1 MNKPTDLSRQ
11 QPEESRAASAAPT
24 TRTLSAALREDGAA
38 VQEDLRQANELAANL
53 GAQLAGKSKEL
64 LHLKFLLEQMKSNF
78 GHLQDSVVAMRAE
91 RHTLANECMR
101 AQALDVV
108 VARLTADRD
117 RLKNELDGV
126 LEGLAAEHAEKAQQG
141 LRFDKRD
148 HMIAE
153 LTFELINLR
162 KEVADLRRMNQHP
175 APGASGTP
183 AKEEPA
189 VEIDAESGMEIIPT
203 AQVGGRRG

>member
-1 MNKPTDLSRQ
+1 MNEPTHPSRQ
-11 QPEESRAASAAPT
+11 QPEDEPRAASAAPA
-24 TRTLSAALREDGAA
+24 TRTLSAALREDGDA

-53 GAQLAGKSKEL
+53 EAQLAGKSKEL
-64 LHLKFLLEQMKSNF
+64 MHLKFLLEQMKSNF
-78 GHLQDSVVAMRAE
+78 GHLQDSVVLMRKE
-91 RHTLANECMR
+91 RHKLANDSMR
-101 AQALDVV
+101 AQGLEIMVT
-108 VARLTADRD
+108 RLTAERD

-153 LTFELINLR
+153 LTFELITLR

-175 APGASGTP
+175 APGAPEAP
-183 AKEEPA
+183 ANEEPS
-189 VEIDAESGMEIIPT
+189 AESGMEIVPT

>member
-1 MNKPTDLSRQ
+1 MNEPIHPSRQ
-11 QPEESRAASAAPT
+11 PPEKESHAASTAPA
-24 TRTLSAALREDGAA
+24 TRTLSVALRENGDA
-38 VQEDLRQANELAANL
+38 VQEDLRQANELAAKL
-53 GAQLAGKSKEL
+53 AAQLAGKSKEL

-108 VARLTADRD
+108 VARLTAERD

-126 LEGLAAEHAEKAQQG
+126 LEGLAAEAAEKAQQA

-153 LTFELINLR
+153 LTFELMTLR
-162 KEVADLRRMNQHP
+162 KEVVELRRMHQHP
-175 APGASGTP
+175 APGAPRTP
-183 AKEEPA
+183 ANEEPCT
-189 VEIDAESGMEIIPT
+189 DSGMEIVPT
-203 AQVGGRRG
+203 AQVGGKRG